1 MSGNSARLWSALLV
15 GLALTVGP
23 AAAARAGDESERI
36 TVTAAGKASIPPDL
50 AEIRASVTA
59 AAPLSADA
67 LKKFRD
73 NRRRA
78 IEALE
83 KLKLHD
89 LAIEGGGLILHAS
102 NATNQR
108 MAMMFG
114 NNNANPTAGQT
125 SATENL
131 VIRLSALDRMK
142 PDEISGVVTKILDT
156 AKDAG
161 LTLGSGQSNAMQSEL
176 VRYRSTKI
184 EEARAAAV
192 QSAMQAAR
200 HRADALAAAA
210 QAKVVRVISA
220 REILAPS
227 TSNNASNMPNWM
239 LMAMMAEMGSSSG
252 GEADE
257 FSSSELKPLP
267 VSVTIE
273 AQFAIQGGN

>member
-1 MSGNSARLWSALLV
+1 MSGNSARLSSALLV
-15 GLALTVGP
+15 GLALVLGS
-23 AAAARAGDESERI
+23 AAAWAGDESERI
-36 TVTAAGKASIPPDL
+36 TVTAAGKASIPPDV

-59 AAPLSADA
+59 TAPLSADA
-67 LKKFRD
+67 LKKFRE

-78 IEALE
+78 IESLE

-89 LAIEGGGLILHAS
+89 LAIDGGGLILHTS

-114 NNNANPTAGQT
+114 NNNGNQTAGQT
-125 SATENL
+125 SATETL
-131 VIRLSALDRMK
+131 VIRLSGLDRMK
-142 PDEISGVVTKILDT
+142 TDEMSGVVTKILDT

-161 LTLGSGQSNAMQSEL
+161 LTLGGGQSSSMQSEL

-184 EEARAAAV
+184 EAARAAAV

-200 HRADALAAAA
+200 RRADALAAAA
-210 QAKVVRVISA
+210 HAKVVRVISA
-220 REILAPS
+220 REVIATA
-227 TSNNASNMPNWM
+227 TSNNSSNMPNWM
-239 LMAMMAEMGSSSG
+239 WVAMMAEMGAASG